1 MPCPYSCHE
10 LHELQFFSELTE
22 QECALLLPYLE
33 QEVFQQ
39 GELVVQEGK
48 FPGRMFLV
56 VTGRVRKEKVLGI
69 TMGASGL
76 EAWQEKELF
85 EVKGPAQHFCEDA
98 LIAEEPANADWV
110 AMEKSD
116 LLALSAGNFRQIQQ
130 ESEKAGRKLQQAL
143 SRSLYRSFRKH
154 EGQLAAEVEN
164 KKLIRQMRI
173 ERKKINAMHRIARS
187 TSVSSVSQTLDT
199 ILEACMDCLD
209 VEKGSI
215 MIFNRGVL
223 RVEAAFGRNKDK
235 ILGQMQ
241 VINETSVSGRC
252 FLSKK
257 PVFIQNIEHE
267 KGLQRSPDPSQYWNN
282 SLISMPLISHAGE
295 SIGVLN
301 VSKTSKEVF
310 TEGDMKILEDL
321 TFEASAALAHE
332 ICLARLYR
340 NFQETLLEVK
350 QAQRQLT
357 QVEEKICRIM
367 QTSWPGME
375 AEGAAGND

>member
-10 LHELQFFSELTE
+10 LRELQFFSELTE

-39 GELVVQEGK
+39 GDLVVQEGK

-85 EVKGPAQHFCEDA
+85 EVKGAAQHFCEDA

-110 AMEKSD
+110 AMEKSE
-116 LLALSAGNFRQIQQ
+116 LLVLSAGNFRQIQQ
-130 ESEKAGRKLQQAL
+130 ESEKAGRKLLQAL

-164 KKLIRQMRI
+164 KKLLRQMRI

-375 AEGAAGND
+375 AEGAAGNG

>member
-10 LHELQFFSELTE
+10 LHELQFFSELTD
-22 QECALLLPYLE
+22 QECDLLMPYLE

-39 GELVVQEGK
+39 GELVVQEDGR
-48 FPGRMFLV
+48 PGRLFLV
-56 VTGRVRKEKVLGI
+56 VKGKVRKEKVLGI

-85 EVKGPAQHFCEDA
+85 EMKGPGQHFCEDA
-98 LIAEEPANADWV
+98 LIAEEPVNVDWV
-110 AMEKSD
+110 AMEKSE
-116 LLALSAGNFRQIQQ
+116 LLSLSAGNFRQIQQ
-130 ESEKAGRKLQQAL
+130 ELEKTGRKLLQAL
-143 SRSLYRSFRKH
+143 SRSLYHSFRKH
-154 EGQLAAEVEN
+154 EGWIAADVEN
-164 KKLIRQMRI
+164 KKLLRQMRI
-173 ERKKINAMHRIARS
+173 ERKKIKAMHRIARS

-223 RVEAAFGRNKDK
+223 RVEAVFGRNKDR

-257 PVFIQNIEHE
+257 PVFIQNIEQE
-267 KGLQRSPDPSQYWNN
+267 KELQRSPDPSQYWNN
-282 SLISMPLISHAGE
+282 SLISMPLISPAGE

-301 VSKTSKEVF
+301 VSKTSREIF
-310 TEGDMKILEDL
+310 TEDDMKILEDL
-321 TFEASAALAHE
+321 TFEASATLAHE

-350 QAQRQLT
+350 QAQKQLT
-357 QVEEKICRIM
+357 QVEEKICRII
-367 QTSWPGME
+367 QTSWPSME
-375 AEGAAGND
+375 AEGAADNE

>member
-1 MPCPYSCHE
+1 
-10 LHELQFFSELTE
+10 
-22 QECALLLPYLE
+22 
-33 QEVFQQ
+33 
-39 GELVVQEGK
+39 
-48 FPGRMFLV
+48 
-56 VTGRVRKEKVLGI
+56 
-69 TMGASGL
+69 
-76 EAWQEKELF
+76 
-85 EVKGPAQHFCEDA
+85 
-98 LIAEEPANADWV
+98 
-110 AMEKSD
+110 
-116 LLALSAGNFRQIQQ
+116 
-130 ESEKAGRKLQQAL
+130 
-143 SRSLYRSFRKH
+143 
-154 EGQLAAEVEN
+154 
-164 KKLIRQMRI
+164 
-173 ERKKINAMHRIARS
+173 
-187 TSVSSVSQTLDT
+187 
-199 ILEACMDCLD
+199 MDCLD

-375 AEGAAGND
+375 AEGASGNG

>member
-1 MPCPYSCHE
+1 MSCPYSCHE
-10 LHELQFFSELTE
+10 LHELQFFSELTD
-22 QECALLLPYLE
+22 QECDLLMPYLE

-39 GELVVQEGK
+39 GELVVQEDGR
-48 FPGRMFLV
+48 PGRLFLV
-56 VTGRVRKEKVLGI
+56 VKGKVRKEKVLGI

-85 EVKGPAQHFCEDA
+85 EMKGPGQHFCEDA
-98 LIAEEPANADWV
+98 LIAEEPVNVDWV
-110 AMEKSD
+110 AMEKSE
-116 LLALSAGNFRQIQQ
+116 LLSLSAGNFRQIQQ
-130 ESEKAGRKLQQAL
+130 ELEKTGRKLLQAL
-143 SRSLYRSFRKH
+143 YRSLYHSFRKH
-154 EGQLAAEVEN
+154 EGRIAADVEN
-164 KKLIRQMRI
+164 KKLLRQMRI
-173 ERKKINAMHRIARS
+173 ERKKIKAMHRIARS

-223 RVEAAFGRNKDK
+223 RVEAVFGRNKDK

-257 PVFIQNIEHE
+257 PVFIQNIEQE
-267 KGLQRSPDPSQYWNN
+267 KELQRSPDPSQYWNN
-282 SLISMPLISHAGE
+282 SLISMPLISPAGE

-301 VSKTSKEVF
+301 VSKTSREIF
-310 TEGDMKILEDL
+310 TEDDMKILEDL
-321 TFEASAALAHE
+321 TFEASATLAHE

-350 QAQRQLT
+350 QAQKQLT
-357 QVEEKICRIM
+357 QVEEKICRII
-367 QTSWPGME
+367 QTSWPSME
-375 AEGAAGND
+375 AEGATDNE